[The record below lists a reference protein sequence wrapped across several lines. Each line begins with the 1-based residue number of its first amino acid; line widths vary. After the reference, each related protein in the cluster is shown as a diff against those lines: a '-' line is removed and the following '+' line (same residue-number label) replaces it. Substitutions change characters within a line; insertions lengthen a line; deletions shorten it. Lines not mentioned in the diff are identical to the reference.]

1 MLVRSTQTHRTLSVQ
16 TFGVVLPSLVIE
28 SVSDPDQPN
37 QLRLH
42 TWDGRKATTAHTTTY
57 RGCTYTSAPIP
68 EGLSKAVRFAV
79 ASKPFESTGELVA
92 SMREFLCGHAHLA
105 QNAAALL
112 IRSDRKAPAVAFCV
126 SMARPNGRALCHL
139 HPNRQND
146 ATARKSGS
154 PVSECCFCIS
164 ASAKCPICRR
174 RDGHVFCAQPARQS
188 GGHFEW

>member
-1 MLVRSTQTHRTLSVQ
+1 MPVRSTQTHRTLSVQ

-28 SVSDPDQPN
+28 SISDPGHTN
-37 QLRLH
+37 QLLLH
-42 TWDGRKATTAHTTTY
+42 AWDGRKATTAHTTTY
-57 RGCTYTSAPIP
+57 RGCTYTSTPIP

-126 SMARPNGRALCHL
+126 SRARPNGRALLPFAPKPAERCHGPRKRKPRFRMQLL
-139 HPNRQND
+139 HFCLREMSD
-146 ATARKSGS
+146 LSATRWSCVLCTARA
-154 PVSECCFCIS
+154 PVGRSL
-164 ASAKCPICRR
+164 
-174 RDGHVFCAQPARQS
+174 
-188 GGHFEW
+188 